1 MEKFKG
7 NQFRQEDIKLAMG
20 PKVVVLLRDSFL
32 ANLSFS
38 PKKKG

>member
-20 PKVVVLLRDSFL
+20 PKVIVLLHDYFL
-32 ANLSFS
+32 PNLSFS
-38 PKKKG
+38 PKKIG